1 MKYIALTIIALTLS
15 SCAILDKLTGKAEIT
30 VPTPTEDIRG

>member
-15 SCAILDKLTGKAEIT
+15 SCAILDKLTGNAEVTI
-30 VPTPTEDIRG
+30 PTTTESIRG